1 MASPATLS
9 PTPWQRLRYRAGQLL
24 MSLRPEIE
32 AEERNW
38 VEAALGPEAAALFWR
53 MAPRD
58 RRHSLNVAQALR
70 RQGHRHPDL
79 LAAALL
85 HDVGKTVQDGRPLR
99 LRHRVVIVLLN
110 ALRPG
115 LVSRLASPDPQ
126 SWRHP
131 YYVHLHHPEQS
142 AALAQAAGCSP
153 LAVELI
159 RRHQEKLAAEP
170 RSEADRLLALLQAAD
185 DVN

>member
-24 MSLRPEIE
+24 MSLRPQVA
-32 AEERNW
+32 AE
-38 VEAALGPEAAALFWR
+38 EAALVESVLGPAAPLFWR

-58 RRHSLNVAQALR
+58 QRHSLNVAQALQR
-70 RQGHRHPDL
+70 EGHRHPDL
-79 LAAALL
+79 LTAALL
-85 HDVGKTVQDGRPLR
+85 HDVGKTVHEGRRLR

-110 ALRPG
+110 ALHPG
-115 LVSRLASPDPQ
+115 LVLRLASSDPR
-126 SWRHP
+126 SWRYP
-131 YYVHLHHPEQS
+131 YYVHLHHPAQS
-142 AALAQAAGCSP
+142 AALAEAAGCSP

-159 RRHQEKLAAEP
+159 RRHQEKLAAAP
-170 RSEADRLLALLQAAD
+170 CSEADRLLALLQAAD